1 MNLSKRGVLALGLL
15 GLAAVGAAPKPTPAP
30 SPAPSLRQ
38 AYEAPV
44 ARIVGTA
51 LLAGQDYETL
61 AHLTD
66 AIGPRLS
73 GSPGAEAA
81 VRWTTEEFR
90 RYGLETR
97 TEEVMVPHWERGE
110 EWGRLTAPVSQHLAI
125 AALGGS
131 VGTPPEGLEA
141 EVVEARGLEELAKL
155 PADAV
160 RGRFVLFNQPMPGGP
175 VDEAYGT
182 AVTQRSRG
190 ASEASKLG
198 AVGALVR
205 SVGTL
210 SARLPHTGQTRYAD
224 GVTPVPAAAVAA
236 EDADLIHRLLARGQ
250 PVKVRL
256 RLGARQLPDVR
267 SANVV
272 GELRGRERPEEVVVL
287 AAHLD
292 SWDLATGAIDD
303 GAGVAMVME
312 SLRLLKQLGLTPR
325 RTVRGVLYMNEENG
339 VRGGH
344 GYADAHQ
351 PDLAHHVAAL
361 EADSGAGPA
370 RGLEGRVGQGG
381 AEIVRELLALLE
393 PIGAGQF
400 KEGGF
405 GGVDIAPMGAFG
417 VPLLGLDLDNSRYFD
432 WHHSPGDTLD
442 KVDPRSLAQSTAA
455 MAAVAYVLADMPQTL
470 PRPEP
475 LPADRLPQR
484 VPPVVSSPRP

>member
-1 MNLSKRGVLALGLL
+1 MNLSKRGVLAMALV
-15 GLAAVGAAPKPTPAP
+15 GLAAAAPAPTP
-30 SPAPSLRQ
+30 SPAPGLRQ

-44 ARIVGTA
+44 SRIVGAA
-51 LLAGQDYETL
+51 LLSGRDYETL

-66 AIGPRLS
+66 VIGPRLS

-81 VRWTTEEFR
+81 VRWTAEQFKS
-90 RYGLETR
+90 YGLVAR

-110 EWGRLTAPVSQHLAI
+110 EWGRLTAPVSQHLVI

-155 PADAV
+155 PPDAV
-160 RGRFVLFNQPMPGGP
+160 KGRIVLFNAPMAAGP
-175 VDEAYGT
+175 VDEAYGA
-182 AVTQRSRG
+182 AVSQRSRG
-190 ASEASKLG
+190 ASDASKLG

-224 GVTPVPAAAVAA
+224 GVTPVPAAAIAA

-250 PVKVRL
+250 PVRVRL
-256 RLGARQLPDVR
+256 RLGARTLPDAR

-272 GELRGRERPEEVVVL
+272 GELRGRERPDEVVVL

-292 SWDLATGAIDD
+292 SWDLGTGALDD

-344 GYADAHQ
+344 GYAEAHASE
-351 PDLAHHVAAL
+351 LSRHVAAL
-361 EADSGAGPA
+361 EADSGGGPA
-370 RGLEGRVGQGG
+370 EGLQGHVGPGG
-381 AEIVRELLALLE
+381 AEILQDLLSLLE
-393 PIGAGQF
+393 PIGAGRF
-400 KEGGF
+400 KAGGY
-405 GGVDIAPMGAFG
+405 GGVDIAPMGPAS

-442 KVDPRSLAQSTAA
+442 KVDRRALAQSTAA
-455 MAAVAYVLADMPQTL
+455 MAAIAYVLADMPQPL

-475 LPADRLPQR
+475 LPATRVPQR
-484 VPPVVSSPRP
+484 IPPTVPSPH